1 VERTFTAAQVE
12 TFGSL
17 VQDRNFLHSAVPWN
31 DDMEVM
37 RDSVPISKA
46 HVDAGLI
53 KLQENANS
61 MTRPLVHGML
71 VSSLFSSIF
80 AGLVPG
86 AIYINQTL
94 QFATPVFVDDAIVG
108 RVEIE
113 KIRKWRKGGVVVQ
126 CNTHV
131 FSRLEKIQLIK
142 GTANVWL
149 PEGYEA

>member
-1 VERTFTAAQVE
+1 
-12 TFGSL
+12 
-17 VQDRNFLHSAVPWN
+17 
-31 DDMEVM
+31 MELM

-46 HVDAGLI
+46 HLDAGLI
-53 KLQENANS
+53 KPQENDNS
-61 MTRPLVHGML
+61 VTRPLVHGML

-86 AIYINQTL
+86 SIYINQTL
-94 QFATPVFVDDAIVG
+94 QFATPVFVDDVIVG

-113 KIRKWRKGGVVVQ
+113 KIRRWRKGGIVVQ
-126 CNTHV
+126 CDTHV